1 MTLGPPQQHLT
12 EREHG
17 LICSSKS
24 MRTLPWL
31 VALMVLGIGVL
42 WRDSVLI
49 ACSALFALHAFELH
63 MDAGS
68 PWPAWRAALRCG
80 GMGIASLLGGG
91 ALWAIVGAAKMV
103 WWTPAND
110 RPDDVLLVLAMAAA
124 ICLLVRAETH
134 QMRFRLTADL
144 LGPAAVVMTLAAST
158 SGWENAPFLFAVFV
172 ALAVTQSGWRRLQG
186 AGAIWNLGNRS

>member
-31 VALMVLGIGVL
+31 VALVVLAIGVL

-49 ACSALFALHAFELH
+49 ACSALFALHAFELY

-80 GMGIASLLGGG
+80 GMGIASLLCGLV
-91 ALWAIVGAAKMV
+91 LWAVVGAARLD

-110 RPDDVLLVLAMAAA
+110 RPDDVLLILVMAAA
-124 ICLLVRAETH
+124 ICLLVRAEAH
-134 QMRFRLTADL
+134 QMALRPVADV
-144 LGPAAVVMTLAAST
+144 LGPSAAMLTLAAST
-158 SGWENAPFLFAVFV
+158 GGWDDAPFLFAIFV
-172 ALAVTQSGWRRLQG
+172 ALAITHSGWRRLQG
-186 AGAIWNLGNRS
+186 AGAIWRAGHG